1 MKKALT
7 IALAAALSTAPLGGL
22 AFAQTTNSTT
32 PMAATSAM
40 TDDMVTVVII
50 SDQTPDETETQQIP
64 EMYKNA
70 TPETAA
76 SAQTEIKSDPAL
88 LDILTKKNV
97 QIENVV
103 GVQTAASG
111 GKIVYVK

>member
-7 IALAAALSTAPLGGL
+7 FALAAALSATSLGGF
-22 AFAQTTNSTT
+22 AFAQTTSSTT
-32 PMAATSAM
+32 PMAATTPM
-40 TDDMVTVVII
+40 TDDMVTVVVIT
-50 SDQTPDETETQQIP
+50 DQTPDETETQQIP

-70 TPETAA
+70 TPETMT
-76 SAQTEIKSDPAL
+76 SAQAEIQADPAL
-88 LDILTKKNV
+88 MDILVKKNV
-97 QIENVV
+97 QLENVV